1 MKKTILQLKSVFQM
15 TICEIR
21 DIRIEYSE
29 ILILVPSI
37 NFFGKKNLKVLEFN
51 IFWGIKVIK

>member
-37 NFFGKKNLKVLEFN
+37 NFFGKKKPKGFR
-51 IFWGIKVIK
+51 I